1 MKKTLVLIGILSI
14 LATNAQAGYN
24 FNDTYYVIKPY
35 SNKATDY

>member
-1 MKKTLVLIGILSI
+1 MIVSMLVVLG
-14 LATNAQAGYN
+14 TNAQAGYN